1 MTSRQR
7 LLTAL
12 DRGVPD
18 RLPVTTHHLMPWFL
32 QHCLGGLSPAGFF
45 DRFGLDAI
53 DWVFAHRPE
62 PSEGARLDPDQGEI
76 GYLDVPRLV
85 SDDWRVTPE
94 PVSGRRHPTTRYRI
108 TTPGGELTTV
118 LEHAPQ
124 TDWVV
129 ERLIKQPREV
139 NLIARWAPAPR
150 CDIERVHRHALAL
163 GERGIVRGAIPG
175 FEIYGQPGC
184 WQDAAVLVGIQELI
198 LATFDDPAWVHTLLG
213 VLQERKL
220 RWLASSAG
228 ASYDLLEL
236 GGGDAST
243 TVISPALFETFVAPY
258 DAPLVAAA
266 HSAGQR
272 IVYHTCGGMMPILEA
287 LAGLG
292 ADSLET
298 FTPPSL
304 GGDTDLAGARRRI
317 GDRVCMI
324 GSFDQAR
331 YLRECTPEE
340 TRRAVRACFEA
351 AGEGGGYI
359 LAPSDHFFEAEPAL
373 LEAFTEE
380 AHTCVYPSSGP
391 APRGASPHDA

>member
-1 MTSRQR
+1 MTSRRR

-18 RLPVTTHHLMPWFL
+18 RLPATTHHLMPWFL
-32 QHCLGGLSPAGFF
+32 ERHRGGLSAPAFF
-45 DRFGLDAI
+45 DRYGLDAI
-53 DWVFAHRPE
+53 DWIFAHRPE
-62 PSEGARLDPDQGEI
+62 EKEGARIDAGHPGT
-76 GYLDVPRLV
+76 GYLEAPRLV
-85 SDDWRVTPE
+85 SGDWRVVEE
-94 PVSGRRHPTTRYRI
+94 PVGGRRHPATRYRI
-108 TTPGGELTTV
+108 TTPDGELTTV

-129 ERLIKQPREV
+129 ERLVKEPRDIDR
-139 NLIARWAPAPR
+139 IARWAPVPY
-150 CDIERVHRHALAL
+150 CDITEVSRRARAL
-163 GERGIVRGAIPG
+163 GERGIVRGAVPG
-175 FEIYGQPGC
+175 FELYGQPGC

-198 LATFDDPAWVHTLLG
+198 LATYDDPAWVHALLE
-213 VLQERKL
+213 VLQERK
-220 RWLASSAG
+220 RHWLESSAG
-228 ASYDLLEL
+228 APYDLLEL

-258 DAPLVAAA
+258 DAPLVEAA
-266 HSAGQR
+266 HRAGQR

-292 ADSLET
+292 ADALET

-304 GGDTDLAGARRRI
+304 GGDADLVEAKRRI
-317 GDRVCMI
+317 GDRICLI
-324 GSFDQAR
+324 GGFDQAR
-331 YLRECTPEE
+331 FLREGSPDQ

-373 LEAFTEE
+373 LEAFADE
-380 AHTCVYPSSGP
+380 ARACVY
-391 APRGASPHDA
+391 R